1 MAHATETTTGAAQAQ
16 SGAPTTVTMGKALN
30 LALHDALRDDPRTL
44 IFGEDVGPLG
54 GVFRVTD
61 GLQAE
66 FGATRV
72 FNTPLAE
79 ATIAATALGL
89 AIKGFHPVAEMQFD
103 AFSYPSF
110 QQVTSNIAKYHTRTG
125 GACPA
130 SLVIRI
136 PYGGLIGAIEQHSE
150 SPETYYVHTA
160 GLKVVT
166 PSTPAEAYGLLTAA
180 IRDPDPVIFLEPKA
194 RYWSRQDFTQPLES
208 LPLPPLDK
216 ARVARAGTDATVV
229 AYGPTVATAL
239 AAAEA
244 AQQEGVSLEVVD
256 LRSLSPIDF
265 ETLIASARK
274 TRRVIVAHEAP
285 VYMGLG
291 AEIAA
296 RLTHDLFDTLVAPV
310 ERIGAATTPYP
321 PSRFEKLFLPDVD
334 RILEAV
340 DRTREY

>member
-1 MAHATETTTGAAQAQ
+1 MTTATM
-16 SGAPTTVTMGKALN
+16 TVTMGKALN
-30 LALHDALRDDPRTL
+30 LALRDTLREDARALV
-44 IFGEDVGPLG
+44 FGEDVGKLG

-61 GLQAE
+61 GLFDE
-66 FGATRV
+66 FGQSRV

-79 ATIAATALGL
+79 ATIVGVALGL
-89 AIKGFHPVAEMQFD
+89 AVKGFHPVAEMQFD

-125 GACPA
+125 GACPM

-136 PYGGLIGAIEQHSE
+136 PYGGNVGSIEQHAE

-166 PSTPAEAYGLLTAA
+166 PSNPADAYALLRAA
-180 IRDPDPVIFLEPKA
+180 IADPDPVIFLEPKA
-194 RYWSRQDFTQPLES
+194 RYWMKADLEF
-208 LPLPPLDK
+208 PIAPEPLDQ
-216 ARVARAGTDATVV
+216 ARIARAGTDATLI

-239 AAAEA
+239 AAAETA
-244 AQQEGVSLEVVD
+244 ASEGVSLEVVD
-256 LRSLSPIDF
+256 LRSLSPVDF
-265 ETLIASARK
+265 ETLDVSARK
-274 TRRVIVAHEAP
+274 TKRVVIVHEAP
-285 VYMGLG
+285 VFMGLG

-296 RLTHDLFDTLVAPV
+296 RLAHDLFDTLAAPV
-310 ERIGAATTPYP
+310 ERVGAPTTPYP
-321 PSRFEKLFLPDVD
+321 PSRHEKLFLPDVD